1 MSAEHVTGH
10 SSLVTNPLLRVQNL
24 RTYFHTR
31 AGVVRAVDDV
41 SFSINAGETLGI
53 VGESGSGKSVACLS
67 LLRLIPSPPG
77 RIESGRAVFEDL
89 ARPASGGQLLQQQT
103 STDGADTHKSSWAT
117 QPVETTG
124 YPPGAERVDLL
135 HCEDRQLQKIRGHHI
150 SMIFQDPMTSL
161 NPYLRIGDQVIE
173 PLLLHQDVSHGQ
185 AWQLGIEALGE
196 VGIPDAEKRMR
207 SHPHELSG
215 GMRQRVMIAMAL
227 IAGPRL
233 LIADE
238 PTTALDVT
246 VQAQI
251 LDLIRDLQRELGT
264 AVILIT
270 HDIGIISGF
279 CDRVLIMYA
288 GRIVESG
295 STAEIFYEPK
305 HPYNQALQ
313 RSIPAL
319 HEKGEKL
326 YTIPGAPPDLAKP
339 LPGCPFAP
347 RCEYAREKCVTS
359 EISLKEVAPGHSSA
373 CLRVQLGE
381 IELAQS
387 KK

>member
-1 MSAEHVTGH
+1 MNSDLVTRH
-10 SSLVTNPLLRVQNL
+10 LSLVTDDLLRVENL
-24 RTYFHTR
+24 RTHFHTR
-31 AGVVRAVDDV
+31 AGTVRAVDDI
-41 SFSINAGETLGI
+41 SFSIKSGETLGI

-77 RIESGRAVFEDL
+77 RIEGGRAFFD
-89 ARPASGGQLLQQQT
+89 RI
-103 STDGADTHKSSWAT
+103 
-117 QPVETTG
+117 
-124 YPPGAERVDLL
+124 DLL
-135 HCEDRQLQKIRGHHI
+135 RCQDRQLQKIRGNAI

-161 NPYLRIGDQVIE
+161 NPYMRVGDQVIE
-173 PLLLHQDVSHGQ
+173 PLLIHAKSSREA
-185 AWQLGIEALGE
+185 AWKRGIEALRE
-196 VGIPDAEKRMR
+196 VGIQDAKERMR
-207 SHPHELSG
+207 SYPHEFSG

-227 IAGPRL
+227 ITRPAL

-251 LDLIRDLQRELGT
+251 LELIRKMQNELGT
-264 AVILIT
+264 AVIFIT
-270 HDIGIISGF
+270 HDIGIVSGF

-295 STAEIFYEPK
+295 STSQIFYEPK

-319 HEKGEKL
+319 HEKGETL
-326 YTIPGAPPDLAKP
+326 HTIPGSPPDLAKP
-339 LPGCPFAP
+339 IQGCPFAP
-347 RCEYAREKCVTS
+347 RCEYAQEKCVTS
-359 EISLKEVAPGHSSA
+359 KIALEEVTPDHKSA

-381 IELAQS
+381 IDLTPANSAVTAQ
-387 KK
+387 